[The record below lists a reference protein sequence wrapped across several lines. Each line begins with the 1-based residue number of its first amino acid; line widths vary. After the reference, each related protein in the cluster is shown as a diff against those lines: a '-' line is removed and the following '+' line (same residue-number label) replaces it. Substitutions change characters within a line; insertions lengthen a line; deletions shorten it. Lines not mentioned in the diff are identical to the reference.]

1 MKPDTD
7 RFKAHLKYWKNR
19 LHLGNHTIVATTDF
33 SEVGGECEMD
43 HHSGVATIRIGEVD
57 EFWTEPNIAR
67 HEMLEL
73 LLEPLY
79 GLLIRYV
86 HEDPIYR
93 AGHEVIHRLEQILEL
108 PTDKEV
114 GYGGKMGCKGK
125 KKPKGK

>member
-7 RFKAHLKYWKNR
+7 RFKAHLKYWKDR
-19 LHLGNHTIVATTDF
+19 LHLGTYTIFASDDLE
-33 SEVGGECEMD
+33 EVGGQCEMN
-43 HHSGVATIRIGEVD
+43 HASVIANIRIGETD
-57 EFWTEPNIAR
+57 DFWNEANIAR

-79 GLLIRYV
+79 ALLIKST
-86 HEDPIYR
+86 HEDLIYR